1 MISSFLSCLSKA
13 VRAAFWAGTLLTMS
27 FVIALPGAASPA
39 TQTPPMGWN
48 SFDAYGGAGGAIN
61 LLNTADFFSDPAN
74 RLTHFKYLVIDN
86 GWERARV
93 SRTRV
98 IRGQPMGVQDLDPH
112 REWIE
117 HDTMNHLSTGTAI
130 SKLQA
135 VGLLPQA
142 FDASN
147 PEDRS
152 SFMRAVGDYIHRK
165 GMKFGLHGSE
175 TGSTC
180 FGFPGSLDHE
190 LEDASLLASW
200 GVDFVKLDD
209 CTYDNHDTANWKKII
224 DLLREFNPAIVVSLS
239 NQGRDKI
246 ALASPAITECVT
258 GAPISA
264 GSRVPPKE
272 WSRQVGA
279 DMWRADGDVLPSWDN
294 IVRSIGEQAQ
304 YKPHC
309 GNAADGWTDG
319 DFLGAANIALW
330 NPPGPARFLTPAE
343 TRTQLSVWAMFNSPL
358 MAGFAIE
365 DGKSADPHK
374 RHVYLDGVSLLANQ
388 SVAAIDQTSIPG
400 TWAHDVAVPGFAQ
413 SCSIAADH
421 GRSYSL
427 PCVMALARLLVR
439 PDCQAGRFGEYAL
452 SISNLTNSPVT
463 FTLPLRDA
471 EAAVGEVG
479 ACSNGRVLFD
489 AWGNAER
496 PSYESAD
503 ASSVVKATLRPHDSI
518 LLEVRVGLGTGE
530 TRPASSTFQ
539 NRATRLCMEELPWQR
554 ALVQAVCTGE
564 ASQQFQFDSGNSTRI
579 YGVVWD
585 SRGRLAKIRPLDAA
599 DASGATGT
607 PLVLADENDFPLEW
621 WSFGGNYDG
630 LIRASLAAKCIGPQ
644 PLPEGGINYNVGA
657 LLVLQDCAWGNAALR
672 WDH

>member
-1 MISSFLSCLSKA
+1 MTSSFLSCLKNA
-13 VRAAFWAGTLLTMS
+13 VRAVLEAGMLLAMG
-27 FVIALPGAASPA
+27 FVIALPCVASPA
-39 TQTPPMGWN
+39 TQAPPMGWN
-48 SFDAYGGAGGAIN
+48 SFNAYAGPGGAIR
-61 LLNTADFFSDPAN
+61 LLNTADFFADPAN
-74 RLTHFKYLVIDN
+74 RLTHFKYLVIDD
-86 GWERARV
+86 GWEHARV
-93 SRTRV
+93 SRTRYV
-98 IRGQPMGVQDLDPH
+98 RGQPMAVEDLDPYIP
-112 REWIE
+112 WIRGDAFFGSDNDE
-117 HDTMNHLSTGTAI
+117 AI
-130 SKLQA
+130 HKLQA
-135 VGLLPQA
+135 AGLLPWA
-142 FDASN
+142 FDVNGA
-147 PEDRS
+147 EDRS
-152 SFMRAVGDYIHRK
+152 TFMRAVGDYIHSK
-165 GMKFGLHGSE
+165 GMKFGLYGSE
-175 TGSTC
+175 TRSTC
-180 FGFPGSLDHE
+180 FRYPGSLDHE

-209 CTYDNHDTANWKKII
+209 CTYDNYDTANWKKII

-239 NQGRDKI
+239 NQGLEKI
-246 ALASPAITECVT
+246 ALASPPITECVT
-258 GAPISA
+258 GAPIST
-264 GSRVPPKE
+264 GTLVPPKD

-279 DMWRADGDVLPSWDN
+279 DMWRMYADVRPIWTK
-294 IVRSIGEQAQ
+294 IVRSIMKQAVF
-304 YKPHC
+304 KTRC
-309 GNAADGWTDG
+309 SNIRDGWSDG
-319 DFLGAANIALW
+319 DFLVAANVDRW
-330 NPPGPARFLTPAE
+330 HTEGFLTPAE
-343 TRTQLSVWAMFNSPL
+343 NRTQLSVWAMFNSPL
-358 MAGFAIE
+358 MASFAIE

-374 RHVYLDGVSLLANQ
+374 RHVYFDGVSLLANQ
-388 SVAAIDQTSIPG
+388 GVAAINQTSIAG
-400 TWAHDVAVPGFAQ
+400 TWAHDVVVPGFGQ
-413 SCSIAADH
+413 SCDVASEPNYPN
-421 GRSYSL
+421 RL

-439 PDCQAGRFGEYAL
+439 PDCQAGRLGEYAL
-452 SISNLTNSPVT
+452 SITNPTDSPVT

-471 EAAVGEVG
+471 EAAMGEAV
-479 ACSNGRVLFD
+479 ACSNGRILFD

-554 ALVQAVCTGE
+554 ALVQSVCTGE

-644 PLPEGGINYNVGA
+644 ALPGGGINYNVGA